1 MSYSLILPTYNEK
14 NHIIKLINE
23 LANIIKKTSKDFEII
38 IVDDNSI
45 DGTAQIIKNKF
56 LKKKFVKTFIRK
68 NKNSLVESLNLGIKK
83 SKYQNIIWMDADFQH
98 PPYYV
103 SKLIELQDKFDLI
116 ICSRFLKESRRHF
129 NKKGSEASINDIFSI
144 YLNKIC
150 NFFLYKDITDYT
162 SGFILIKKKILLN
175 YKLQGYYGDYF
186 INLIHYCK
194 NKKYL
199 TKEIPFIERKR
210 LSGESKTS
218 KLELDYFVKLFFYF
232 FSVFKITI
240 KNIFIK

>member
-23 LANIIKKTSKDFEII
+23 LVNIIKKTKKDFEII
-38 IVDDNSI
+38 IVDDNSK
-45 DGTAQIIKNKF
+45 DGTAKIIKNKF
-56 LKKKFVKTFIRK
+56 LKKKFVRTFIRK
-68 NKNSLVESLNLGIKK
+68 KKNSLVESLNLGIKK

-103 SKLIELQDKFDLI
+103 SKLIELQEKFDLV
-116 ICSRFLKESRRHF
+116 ICSRFLKGSKRHF
-129 NKKGSEASINDIFSI
+129 DNKKSEASMNDIFSI
-144 YLNKIC
+144 YLNKIS

-199 TKEIPFIERKR
+199 IKEIPFIERKR

-218 KLELDYFVKLFFYF
+218 KFELNYFVKLFYYF
-232 FSVFKITI
+232 FSVFKIYI
-240 KNIFIK
+240 KIIFIK